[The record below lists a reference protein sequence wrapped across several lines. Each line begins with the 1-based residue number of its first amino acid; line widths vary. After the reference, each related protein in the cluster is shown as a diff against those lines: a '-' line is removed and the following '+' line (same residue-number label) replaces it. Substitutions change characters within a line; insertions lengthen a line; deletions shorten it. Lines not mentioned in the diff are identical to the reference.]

1 MFLAEGGM
9 GSLMERLKG
18 YLDEK
23 ELELNREKTKIVR
36 FRKEG

>member
-1 MFLAEGGM
+1 MYLAEGGM
-9 GSLMERLKG
+9 KRLKG

-23 ELELNREKTKIVR
+23 ELELNREKTKIVK